1 MKKCS
6 IDNVNQCFMMM
17 IHCRI
22 NDQTY
27 LVKIL
32 YCQILLQIMVCGW
45 VKERS
50 IKEIWMNISVT
61 ITMAY
66 TNVS

>member
-1 MKKCS
+1 
-6 IDNVNQCFMMM
+6 MM

-32 YCQILLQIMVCGW
+32 YCQSLLQIMVCVW

-50 IKEIWMNISVT
+50 IKEIWMSISVT
-61 ITMAY
+61 ITMA
-66 TNVS
+66 SLE

>member
-1 MKKCS
+1 
-6 IDNVNQCFMMM
+6 MMM

>member
-1 MKKCS
+1 
-6 IDNVNQCFMMM
+6 MMM
-17 IHCRI
+17 QCRI

-32 YCQILLQIMVCGW
+32 YCQYLLQVMVCAW
-45 VKERS
+45 VKKRS
-50 IKEIWMNISVT
+50 LKLKEIRINSSVT

-66 TNVS
+66 PTAPSLE